1 MDIIRPVVVTD
12 AVLDSSNVP
21 ENDYAE
27 WNVATAYTV
36 GNRVILLSTHR
47 IYEAVGSSTGVNPA
61 TDDGTN
67 WLNIG
72 ATNRWK
78 AFDQKISDPVTQVDS
93 ISYTFTPTGSTTTAV
108 ALFGLR
114 GVSARVEVTTPNRL
128 LVQAGDLLLT
138 EDSFGIDYFGPVYD
152 VTKSLLDNSSV
163 FDWDSY
169 FFEEI
174 TFVSTMLFTD
184 IPPYLGATV
193 KVTVTQ
199 DTGETTELGQLVF
212 GYLTE
217 LGVTTYGTAIS
228 IQDFSRKETD
238 AFGNFII
245 VERAFANLVDYDV
258 RLPTQTAGRVRRIL
272 AEYRATPIVY
282 IGNEDSSFGTITYGF
297 YRNFDI
303 TLDTPSLSFA
313 AIEVEG
319 IT

>member
-27 WNVATAYTV
+27 WNVGTAYTV

-78 AFDQKISDPVTQVDS
+78 AFDQKISDPVTQLDN
-93 ISYTFTPTGSTTTAV
+93 ISYTLTDADSTPTAV
-108 ALFGLR
+108 ALFGLK
-114 GVSARVEVTTPNRL
+114 GVTATVTVTDAVEGV
-128 LVQAGDLLLT
+128 
-138 EDSFGIDYFGPVYD
+138 VYSQ
-152 VTKSLLDNSSV
+152 TNSLLDSDEI
-163 FDWDSY
+163 FDWFSY

-174 TFVSTMLFTD
+174 TYVSTTLFTG
-184 IPPYLGATV
+184 IPPYRGATIT
-193 KVTVTQ
+193 VTVTE
-199 DTGETTELGQLVF
+199 DTGETAQLGQLVF

-238 AFGNFII
+238 AFGNFI
-245 VERAFANLVDYDV
+245 VVQRAFANLVDFDV

-282 IGNEDSSFGTITYGF
+282 VGNENSSFGTIVYGF

-319 IT
+319 LS

>member
-93 ISYTFTPTGSTTTAV
+93 ISYTLTDDDSTPTAV
-108 ALFGLR
+108 ALFGLK
-114 GVSARVEVTTPNRL
+114 GVTATVVVTDSVE
-128 LVQAGDLLLT
+128 G
-138 EDSFGIDYFGPVYD
+138 EVYNQ
-152 VTKSLLDNSSV
+152 TNSLLDSDEI
-163 FDWDSY
+163 FDWFSY

-174 TFVSTMLFTD
+174 TFVTTTLFTG
-184 IPPYLGATV
+184 IPPYRGATV
-193 KVTVTQ
+193 SVTVTE
-199 DTGETTELGQLVF
+199 DTGETAQLGQLVF
-212 GYLTE
+212 GYLTG

-238 AFGNFII
+238 AFGNFIV
-245 VERAFANLVDYDV
+245 VERAFANLVDFDV

-282 IGNEDSSFGTITYGF
+282 VGNEDSSFGTIVYGF

-319 IT
+319 LS

>member
-78 AFDQKISDPVTQVDS
+78 AFDQKIGDPVTQLDS
-93 ISYTFTPTGSTTTAV
+93 ISYTLTDDNSTPTGV
-108 ALFGLR
+108 ALFGLK
-114 GVSARVEVTTPNRL
+114 GVTATVTVTDSVE
-128 LVQAGDLLLT
+128 G
-138 EDSFGIDYFGPVYD
+138 EVYSQ
-152 VTKSLLDNSSV
+152 TNSLLDSDEI
-163 FDWDSY
+163 FDWFSY

-174 TFVSTMLFTD
+174 TYVTTTLFTG
-184 IPPYLGATV
+184 IPPYRGSTV
-193 KVTVTQ
+193 SVTVTE
-199 DTGETTELGQLVF
+199 DTGETAQLGQLVF
-212 GYLTE
+212 GYVTD

-238 AFGNFII
+238 AFGNFIV
-245 VERAFANLVDYDV
+245 VERAFANLVDFDV

-282 IGNEDSSFGTITYGF
+282 IGNEDSSFGTIVYGF

-319 IT
+319 LS

>member
-27 WNVATAYTV
+27 WDVATAYTV

-78 AFDQKISDPVTQVDS
+78 AFDQKISDPVTQLNS
-93 ISYTFTPTGSTTTAV
+93 ISYTLTDDNSTPTAV
-108 ALFGLR
+108 ALFGLK
-114 GVSARVEVTTPNRL
+114 GVTATVTVTDDTEGEVYSQTN
-128 LVQAGDLLLT
+128 
-138 EDSFGIDYFGPVYD
+138 
-152 VTKSLLDNSSV
+152 SLLDSDEI
-163 FDWDSY
+163 FDWFSY

-174 TFVSTMLFTD
+174 TYVSTTLFTG
-184 IPPYLGATV
+184 IPPYRGATV
-193 KVTVTQ
+193 SVTVTE
-199 DTGETTELGQLVF
+199 DTGETAQLGQLVF
-212 GYLTE
+212 GSLTE

-238 AFGNFII
+238 AFGNFIV
-245 VERAFANLVDYDV
+245 VERAFSNLVDFDV

-282 IGNEDSSFGTITYGF
+282 VGNENSSFGTIVYGF

-319 IT
+319 LS

>member
-27 WNVATAYTV
+27 WDVATAYTV

-78 AFDQKISDPVTQVDS
+78 AFDQKISDPVTQLES
-93 ISYTFTPTGSTTTAV
+93 ISYTLTDDTSTPTGV
-108 ALFGLR
+108 ALFGLK
-114 GVSARVEVTTPNRL
+114 GISATVTVTDSVE
-128 LVQAGDLLLT
+128 G
-138 EDSFGIDYFGPVYD
+138 EVYNQ
-152 VTKSLLDNSSV
+152 TNSLLDSDEI
-163 FDWDSY
+163 FDWFTY

-174 TFVSTMLFTD
+174 TYVSTTLFTG
-184 IPPYLGATV
+184 IPPYRGSTV
-193 KVTVTQ
+193 SVTVTE
-199 DTGETTELGQLVF
+199 DTGETAQLGQLVF
-212 GYLTE
+212 GSLTE

-238 AFGNFII
+238 AFGNFIV
-245 VERAFANLVDYDV
+245 VERAFANLVDFDV

-282 IGNEDSSFGTITYGF
+282 IGNEDSSFGTVVYGF

-319 IT
+319 LS

>member
-78 AFDQKISDPVTQVDS
+78 AFDQKISDPVTQLDN
-93 ISYTFTPTGSTTTAV
+93 ISYTLTDDNSTPTAV
-108 ALFGLR
+108 ALFGLK
-114 GVSARVEVTTPNRL
+114 GVTATVTVTDAVEGV
-128 LVQAGDLLLT
+128 
-138 EDSFGIDYFGPVYD
+138 VYNQ
-152 VTKSLLDNSSV
+152 TNSLLDSDEI
-163 FDWDSY
+163 FDWFSY

-174 TFVSTMLFTD
+174 TYVSTTLFTG
-184 IPPYLGATV
+184 IPPYRGATIT
-193 KVTVTQ
+193 VTVTE
-199 DTGETTELGQLVF
+199 DTGETAQLGQLVF

-238 AFGNFII
+238 AFGNFI
-245 VERAFANLVDYDV
+245 VVQRAFANLVDFDV

-282 IGNEDSSFGTITYGF
+282 VGNENSSFGTIVYGF

-319 IT
+319 LS

>member
-78 AFDQKISDPVTQVDS
+78 AFDQKISDPVTQLDS
-93 ISYTFTPTGSTTTAV
+93 ISYTLTDDTSTPTGV
-108 ALFGLR
+108 ALFGLK
-114 GVSARVEVTTPNRL
+114 GVSATVTVTDAVE
-128 LVQAGDLLLT
+128 G
-138 EDSFGIDYFGPVYD
+138 EVYNQ
-152 VTKSLLDNSSV
+152 TNSLLDSDEI
-163 FDWDSY
+163 FDWFSY

-174 TFVSTMLFTD
+174 TYVSTTLFTG
-184 IPPYLGATV
+184 IPPYRGSTV
-193 KVTVTQ
+193 SVTVTE
-199 DTGETTELGQLVF
+199 DTGETAQLGQLVF
-212 GYLTE
+212 GSLTE

-238 AFGNFII
+238 AFGNFIV
-245 VERAFANLVDYDV
+245 VERAFANLVDFDV

-282 IGNEDSSFGTITYGF
+282 IGNEDSSFGTVVYGF

-319 IT
+319 LS

>member
-78 AFDQKISDPVTQVDS
+78 AFDQKIGDPVTQVDS
-93 ISYTFTPTGSTTTAV
+93 ISYTLTDANSTPTGV
-108 ALFGLR
+108 ALFGLK
-114 GVSARVEVTTPNRL
+114 GVTATVTVTDSVE
-128 LVQAGDLLLT
+128 G
-138 EDSFGIDYFGPVYD
+138 EVYSQ
-152 VTKSLLDNSSV
+152 TNSLLDSDEI
-163 FDWDSY
+163 FDWFSY

-174 TFVSTMLFTD
+174 TYVTTTLFTG
-184 IPPYLGATV
+184 IPPYRGSTV
-193 KVTVTQ
+193 SVTVTE
-199 DTGETTELGQLVF
+199 DTGETAQLGQLVF
-212 GYLTE
+212 GYVTD

-238 AFGNFII
+238 AFGNFIV
-245 VERAFANLVDYDV
+245 VERAFANLVDFDV

-282 IGNEDSSFGTITYGF
+282 VGNENSGFGTIVYGF

-319 IT
+319 LS

>member
-78 AFDQKISDPVTQVDS
+78 AFDQKIGDPVTQVDS
-93 ISYTFTPTGSTTTAV
+93 ISYTLTDDNSTPTGV
-108 ALFGLR
+108 ALFGLK
-114 GVSARVEVTTPNRL
+114 GVTATVTVTDSVE
-128 LVQAGDLLLT
+128 G
-138 EDSFGIDYFGPVYD
+138 EVYSQ
-152 VTKSLLDNSSV
+152 TNSLLDSDEI
-163 FDWDSY
+163 FDWFSY

-174 TFVSTMLFTD
+174 TYVTTTLFTG
-184 IPPYLGATV
+184 IPPYRGSTV
-193 KVTVTQ
+193 SVTVTE
-199 DTGETTELGQLVF
+199 DTGETAQLGQLVF
-212 GYLTE
+212 GYVTD

-238 AFGNFII
+238 AFGNFIV
-245 VERAFANLVDYDV
+245 VERAFANLVDFDV

-282 IGNEDSSFGTITYGF
+282 VGNEDSSFGTIVYGF

-319 IT
+319 LS

>member
-27 WNVATAYTV
+27 WDVATAYTV

-78 AFDQKISDPVTQVDS
+78 AFDQKISDPVTQLDS
-93 ISYTFTPTGSTTTAV
+93 ISYTLTDANSTPTGV
-108 ALFGLR
+108 ALFGLK
-114 GVSARVEVTTPNRL
+114 GVTATVTATDSVEGV
-128 LVQAGDLLLT
+128 
-138 EDSFGIDYFGPVYD
+138 VYNQ
-152 VTKSLLDNSSV
+152 TNSLLDSDEI
-163 FDWDSY
+163 FDWFSY

-174 TFVSTMLFTD
+174 TYVSTTLFTG
-184 IPPYLGATV
+184 IPPYRGATV
-193 KVTVTQ
+193 SVTVTE
-199 DTGETTELGQLVF
+199 DTGETAQLGQLVF

-238 AFGNFII
+238 AFGNFIV
-245 VERAFANLVDYDV
+245 VERAFANLVDFDV

-282 IGNEDSSFGTITYGF
+282 VGNENSSFGTIVYGF

-319 IT
+319 LS